1 MTTTLKSTAFAKRN
15 ATETPGGSTRAAS
28 ANDRIVQIAGYLL
41 SIDDIF
47 KRRLSLSALRPASRL
62 LLFIAANRSVTI
74 KEAMLDSTFSYRAFY
89 VMLGELKKNALV
101 SVEGDAN
108 DGRVRRLVLGA
119 GFRKVA
125 KILCELELS

>member
-15 ATETPGGSTRAAS
+15 ATETPSGSTRAAS

-47 KRRLSLSALRPASRL
+47 KRRLSISALRPASRL

-101 SVEGDAN
+101 SVEPDAN

>member
-1 MTTTLKSTAFAKRN
+1 MTVAFQPPNTAKQGGTDKAS
-15 ATETPGGSTRAAS
+15 GSTRAAS

-62 LLFIAANRSVTI
+62 LLFIAANRSVAI
-74 KEAMLDSTFSYRAFY
+74 KEAMLDSTLSYRAFY
-89 VMLGELKKNALV
+89 IMLGELKKNALV
-101 SVEGDAN
+101 SVEPDAN